1 MSSVWRSLPIFNRTA
16 LLLAS
21 WTLSAALVSCER
33 TTTQQYQA
41 SAETIYTWQVEYQGT
56 GGGAGERPPRIEKFA
71 SSALVNE
78 NGQQP
83 DGAVTGPDDQGLWWG
98 ALPPRPTVNQLEAKQ
113 RSQEVI
119 GTPKLR
125 KKVDYYVTFRLPG
138 GDNQTLPTRYE
149 VYRKVV
155 RAYKDRIPLEFTL
168 DPAKS
173 SVLKADP
180 TLPPL
185 Q

>member
-1 MSSVWRSLPIFNRTA
+1 MNAAWRSLPRFNQTV
-16 LLLAS
+16 LLLTS
-21 WTLSAALVSCER
+21 LTLSAALVSCDR

-41 SAETIYTWQVEYQGT
+41 SATTTYTWQVEYQGT

-71 SSALVNE
+71 ASELVNE

-83 DGAVTGPDDQGLWWG
+83 EGAVTGPDDQGLWWG
-98 ALPPRPTVNQLEAKQ
+98 GLPPRPTVNQLEAKQ

-125 KKVDYYVTFRLPG
+125 KSIDYTVTFRLPG
-138 GDNQTLPTRYE
+138 GNNQTLPTRYE

-168 DPAKS
+168 DPAQN
-173 SVLKADP
+173 SVLKAEP
-180 TLPPL
+180 ALPPL
-185 Q
+185 E

>member
-1 MSSVWRSLPIFNRTA
+1 MSSVWRSLPINRTA

-21 WTLSAALVSCER
+21 CTLSAALVSCDR

-41 SAETIYTWQVEYQGT
+41 SAETTYTWQVEYEGT
-56 GGGAGERPPRIEKFA
+56 IGGAGERPPRIEKFA

-83 DGAVTGPDDQGLWWG
+83 EGAVTGPDDQGLWWG
-98 ALPPRPTVNQLEAKQ
+98 ALPPRPMVDELEAKQ

-125 KKVDYYVTFRLPG
+125 KSVDYYVTFRVPG
-138 GDNQTLPTRYE
+138 GDNQKLPTRYE
-149 VYRKVV
+149 IYRKIV
-155 RAYKDRIPLEFTL
+155 RAYEDRIPLEFTL
-168 DPAKS
+168 DPAKR
-173 SVLKADP
+173 SVVKAEP
-180 TLPPL
+180 ALPPL
-185 Q
+185 E

>member
-1 MSSVWRSLPIFNRTA
+1 MSSVWRSLPINRTA
-16 LLLAS
+16 LLLTS
-21 WTLSAALVSCER
+21 WTLSAALVSCDR

-41 SAETIYTWQVEYQGT
+41 SAETTYTWQVAYEGT

-71 SSALVNE
+71 SSTLVNE

-98 ALPPRPTVNQLEAKQ
+98 ALPPRPTVNELEAKQ

-119 GTPKLR
+119 GTPKLIKR
-125 KKVDYYVTFRLPG
+125 VNYSVTFRLPG
-138 GDNQTLPTRYE
+138 ENNQTVSTRYE

-155 RAYKDRIPLEFTL
+155 RAYQDRIPLEFTL
-168 DPAKS
+168 DPTKS
-173 SVLKADP
+173 SILKAEP
-180 TLPPL
+180 ALPPL
-185 Q
+185 E